1 MTKVQKTTKRYS
13 DCFKLQVVE
22 EIENNGLTMED
33 CRRKYGITG
42 GDTIHKWLR
51 KYGKHHLL
59 NKIVRVE
66 TREEIDELKRLRAE
80 NKALK
85 EAYAELALHHK
96 CSEKVIEVA
105 DELFDMD
112 LKKSTNKSY
121 HFTSRRRNSNVN
133 LFILW
138 NDSSSLL

>member
-22 EIENNGLTMED
+22 EIEKNGLTMED

-105 DELFDMD
+105 DELFNMD
-112 LKKSTNKSY
+112 LKKKY
-121 HFTSRRRNSNVN
+121 EQE
-133 LFILW
+133 L
-138 NDSSSLL
+138 SLYFKKKKQ

>member
-22 EIENNGLTMED
+22 EIEKNGLTMED

-85 EAYAELALHHK
+85 EAYADLSLQHKDLSLQYAELSVNHK

-105 DELFDMD
+105 DELYDMD
-112 LKKSTNKSY
+112 LKKKY
-121 HFTSRRRNSNVN
+121 EQE
-133 LFILW
+133 L
-138 NDSSSLL
+138 SLYFKKKKQ